1 MFHLGTWDPSW
12 LDGVLSCHTASS
24 PYRLMSR
31 PSKASTSFIA
41 VWKAN
46 CPSTMQCELAR
57 CRPISHPVGES
68 RSNQPII
75 HERRWK
81 QNSRDESRARKPSYM
96 YIYIYIFFRAQ
107 REVPISPSYQGKAR
121 LAPALRMSAHLC
133 APPYK
138 YARSLATA
146 GTQDHQ
152 LRKELRTLNDLGGV
166 YIRAGKFVHSA
177 VQAGQGTADLHPLS
191 NSGMRRVSNKSGKG

>member
-1 MFHLGTWDPSW
+1 MFHMGTWDPSW

-96 YIYIYIFFRAQ
+96 YIYIFFRAQ

-133 APPYK
+133 APPQVCPV
-138 YARSLATA
+138 ACDSGHA
-146 GTQDHQ
+146 GS
-152 LRKELRTLNDLGGV
+152 
-166 YIRAGKFVHSA
+166 SA
-177 VQAGQGTADLHPLS
+177 SQGTPHS
-191 NSGMRRVSNKSGKG
+191 Q